1 MNISHN
7 RIPLQH
13 EMRECLRE
21 EHKLHEQ
28 VSDIKNEPLLWDMR
42 ASKVTCRLPQKEFN
56 NTDALLVK
64 ADELWWHAQRFQ
76 VMEIDKGEIKLR
88 ESLTCK
94 IRVYNKLHKLEDH
107 MKIVDYLGISD
118 DQVKSVR
125 QLPGRGW
132 QLSWLELVLDSP
144 NTVNKAMAWKLG
156 LQHVPE
162 EWLRMCQVFRVLTCL
177 EKYIDE
183 LKKEE
188 KKIRIMIANRE
199 MQWGF

>member
-1 MNISHN
+1 MTFFSWKCNISLQFFSGNYLDRSLNIMHLFSQTRGRKYKLPDGISRVNISHN
-7 RIPLQH
+7 RIPLQD
-13 EMRECLRE
+13 EMHECLRE
-21 EHKLHEQ
+21 EHKLHKQ

-64 ADELWWHAQRFQ
+64 ADKLWWHAQRFQ
-76 VMEIDKGEIKLR
+76 VMEIDKEEIKLR

-107 MKIVDYLGISD
+107 TKIVDYLGIGD

-132 QLSWLELVLDSP
+132 QLS
-144 NTVNKAMAWKLG
+144 
-156 LQHVPE
+156 
-162 EWLRMCQVFRVLTCL
+162 
-177 EKYIDE
+177 
-183 LKKEE
+183 
-188 KKIRIMIANRE
+188 
-199 MQWGF
+199 